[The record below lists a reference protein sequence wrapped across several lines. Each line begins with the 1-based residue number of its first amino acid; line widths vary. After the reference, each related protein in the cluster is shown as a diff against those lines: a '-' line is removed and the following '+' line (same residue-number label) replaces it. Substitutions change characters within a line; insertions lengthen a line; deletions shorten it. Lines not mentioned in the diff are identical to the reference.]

1 MNIDL
6 SKGFI
11 AALGFILAGSVAFQF
26 DINAIGLGFYLMAI
40 ILTLV
45 EFNKKTR

>member
-11 AALGFILAGSVAFQF
+11 AALVFILLGSVAFQF
-26 DINAIGLGFYLMAI
+26 EINAIGVGFYLMAI
-40 ILTLV
+40 ILKL
-45 EFNKKTR
+45 NSLN